1 MAKISMRTRILAV
14 SLPIAILPVIIIT
27 LIFSITLFNKLEEQS
42 KTFNTTILDQVANN
56 IDFIYRQYSM
66 SFTDIVQM
74 DNFKKLISPKEFSS
88 ATEEAKFIENLG
100 EISATP
106 SPSSITRNATSK
118 FQGNFFIAE
127 LDKTSLLKNTDYM
140 LYSFSTTNNN
150 IDIKKLITSRLFD
163 EAFNSGNN
171 LIFGKPE
178 DDIITGYDSE
188 NLQMFLYLYK
198 SNENMQ
204 KADITKLLF
213 LVTQKNFL
221 PDLYKDIN
229 NLKYGTLYILDQFNN
244 ILSYNHPSSKDDYD
258 YDEEKKSY
266 VMHKDDSCY
275 IKEDKIGFN
284 DYKLLNTDPKILN
297 LPRSKEIL
305 AQLDTDDFDTNFTH
319 SIRYKGINYLVCS
332 GYALFAKTKLVYFHP
347 KKQIYGPIY
356 NVLLWIIV
364 SSLIIVIVITI
375 ISIFFSQILTTPI
388 NKLAETTK
396 RISKGNYKLQIKT
409 KGFFG
414 EFTELAQS
422 FNNMVKMIDD
432 YNENLEEQVRN
443 RTEELNNKNVE
454 LEKAYEENIKELA
467 MAQKIQTSLI
477 PNVFPETRNLSFH
490 GLYLPMETI
499 GGDLYDVHK
508 INENKWSVVILDVCG
523 HGVPAALITTMAKIS
538 FNTNS
543 KKYLKASE
551 VIAAVN
557 NELCEAIQDVG
568 DYFTAFYC
576 IIDTNTHSIDYVNA
590 AHNDLYIL
598 RSDYSSLETMS
609 QTGPVVGVI
618 KNLEYPS
625 KTIDF
630 LIGDRLIM
638 YTDGVIEARNEQRE
652 LYDNSRL
659 KEMIIANKDKNL
671 RDFVTI
677 IYNDIIK
684 FKNNTPN
691 DDDIAML
698 AIDMNK

>member
-1 MAKISMRTRILAV
+1 MAKISMKTRVLAV
-14 SLPIAILPVIIIT
+14 SLPIAILPIIIIT
-27 LIFSITLFNKLEEQS
+27 SIFSKTLFNKLEDQS
-42 KTFNTTILDQVANN
+42 KTFNTTILTQVANN

-66 SFTDIVQM
+66 SFTDIVEM
-74 DNFKKLISPKEFSS
+74 DNFKKLIGSNKFSS
-88 ATEEAKFIENLG
+88 AIEESKLIESLG
-100 EISATP
+100 EISANP

-118 FQGNFFIAE
+118 FQGAFFISE
-127 LDKTSLLKNTDYM
+127 LDKPSLLRNTDNT
-140 LYSFSTTNNN
+140 LYSFSITNNS
-150 IDIKKLITSRLFD
+150 IDIKKLVASRMFD

-178 DDIITGYDSE
+178 DGIITGYDSE

-198 SNENMQ
+198 PEENMQ
-204 KADITKLLF
+204 KKDINKLLF

-221 PDLYKDIN
+221 PDLYKDID

-244 ILSYNHPSSKDDYD
+244 ILSYNHPSFRDDYD
-258 YDEEKKSY
+258 YDEEKKAY
-266 VMHKDDSCY
+266 VLHEEDPFY
-275 IKEDKIGFN
+275 LKEEKIGFN

-297 LPRSKEIL
+297 IPRSKEIL
-305 AQLDTDDFDTNFTH
+305 SQLGSEDFDVNQTH

-332 GYALFAKTKLVYFHP
+332 GYASFAKTKLVYFQP

-356 NVLLWIIV
+356 NVLFWIII
-364 SSLIIVIVITI
+364 SSFVIVIAITI
-375 ISIFFSQILTTPI
+375 ISIFFSQILTNPI

-409 KGFFG
+409 RGFFG

-443 RTEELNNKNVE
+443 RTEELNKKNIE
-454 LEKAYEENIKELA
+454 LERAYEENKKELA

-477 PNVFPETRNLSFH
+477 PNVFPETKKLSFH

-499 GGDLYDVHK
+499 GGDLYDVHQ
-508 INENKWSVVILDVCG
+508 ISENKWGIVILDVCG

-538 FNTNS
+538 FNANS
-543 KKYLKASE
+543 KKYFKASE

-576 IIDTNTHSIDYVNA
+576 IIDTNTHTIDYVNA

-598 RSDYSSLETMS
+598 RSDTTLETMV

-625 KTIDF
+625 ETINF
-630 LIGDRLIM
+630 SIGDRLVM
-638 YTDGVIEARNEQRE
+638 YTDGVIEARNEHRE
-652 LYDNSRL
+652 LYDSDRL
-659 KEMIIANKDKNL
+659 KEMIIANKDKDL

-677 IYNDIIK
+677 IYDDILK
-684 FKNNTPN
+684 FKNNAPD

>member
-1 MAKISMRTRILAV
+1 MAKISMKTRVLAV
-14 SLPIAILPVIIIT
+14 SLPIAILPIIIIT
-27 LIFSITLFNKLEEQS
+27 SIFSKTLFNKLEDQS
-42 KTFNTTILDQVANN
+42 KTFNTTILTQVANN

-66 SFTDIVQM
+66 SFTDIVEM
-74 DNFKKLISPKEFSS
+74 DNFKKLIGSNKFSS
-88 ATEEAKFIENLG
+88 AIEESKLIESLG
-100 EISATP
+100 EISANP

-118 FQGNFFIAE
+118 FQGAFFISE
-127 LDKTSLLKNTDYM
+127 LDKPSLLRNTDNT
-140 LYSFSTTNNN
+140 LYSFSITNNS
-150 IDIKKLITSRLFD
+150 IDIKKLVASRMFD

-178 DDIITGYDSE
+178 DGIITGYDSE

-198 SNENMQ
+198 PEENMQ
-204 KADITKLLF
+204 KKDINKLLF

-221 PDLYKDIN
+221 PDLYKDID

-244 ILSYNHPSSKDDYD
+244 ILSYNHPSFRDDYD
-258 YDEEKKSY
+258 YDEEKKAY
-266 VMHKDDSCY
+266 VLHEEDPFY
-275 IKEDKIGFN
+275 LKEEKIGFN

-297 LPRSKEIL
+297 IPRSKEIL
-305 AQLDTDDFDTNFTH
+305 SQLGSEDFDVNQTH

-332 GYALFAKTKLVYFHP
+332 GYASFAKTKLVYFQP

-356 NVLLWIIV
+356 NVLFWIII
-364 SSLIIVIVITI
+364 SSFIIVIAITI
-375 ISIFFSQILTTPI
+375 ISIFFSQILTNPI

-409 KGFFG
+409 RGFFG

-443 RTEELNNKNVE
+443 RTEELNKKNIE
-454 LEKAYEENIKELA
+454 LERAYEENKKELA

-477 PNVFPETRNLSFH
+477 PNVFPETKKLSFH

-499 GGDLYDVHK
+499 GGDLYDVHQ
-508 INENKWSVVILDVCG
+508 ISENKWGIVILDVCG

-538 FNTNS
+538 FNANS
-543 KKYLKASE
+543 KKYFKASE

-576 IIDTNTHSIDYVNA
+576 IIDTNTHTIDYVNA

-598 RSDYSSLETMS
+598 RSDTTLETMV

-625 KTIDF
+625 ETINF
-630 LIGDRLIM
+630 SIGDRLVM
-638 YTDGVIEARNEQRE
+638 YTDGVIEARNEHRE
-652 LYDNSRL
+652 LYDSDRL
-659 KEMIIANKDKNL
+659 KEMIIANKDKDL

-677 IYNDIIK
+677 IYDDILK
-684 FKNNTPN
+684 FKNNAPD

>member
-1 MAKISMRTRILAV
+1 MAKISMKTRVLAV
-14 SLPIAILPVIIIT
+14 SLPIAILPIIIIT
-27 LIFSITLFNKLEEQS
+27 SIFSKTLFNKLEDQS
-42 KTFNTTILDQVANN
+42 KTFNTTILTQVANN

-66 SFTDIVQM
+66 SFTDIVEM
-74 DNFKKLISPKEFSS
+74 DNFKKLIGSNKFSS
-88 ATEEAKFIENLG
+88 AIEESKLIESLG
-100 EISATP
+100 EISANP

-118 FQGNFFIAE
+118 FQGAFFISE
-127 LDKTSLLKNTDYM
+127 LDKPSLLRNTDNT
-140 LYSFSTTNNN
+140 LYSFSITNNS
-150 IDIKKLITSRLFD
+150 IDIKKLVASRMFD

-178 DDIITGYDSE
+178 DGIITGYDSE

-198 SNENMQ
+198 PEENMQ
-204 KADITKLLF
+204 KKDINKLLF
-213 LVTQKNFL
+213 LVTHKNFL
-221 PDLYKDIN
+221 PDLYKDID

-244 ILSYNHPSSKDDYD
+244 ILSYNHPSFRDDYD
-258 YDEEKKSY
+258 YDEEKKAY
-266 VMHKDDSCY
+266 VLHEEDPFY
-275 IKEDKIGFN
+275 LKEEKIGFN

-297 LPRSKEIL
+297 IPRSKEIL
-305 AQLDTDDFDTNFTH
+305 SQLGSEDFDVNQTH

-332 GYALFAKTKLVYFHP
+332 GYASFAKTKLVYFQP

-356 NVLLWIIV
+356 NVLFWIII
-364 SSLIIVIVITI
+364 SSFVIVIAITI
-375 ISIFFSQILTTPI
+375 ISIFFSQILTNPI

-396 RISKGNYKLQIKT
+396 RISKGNYKLQIET
-409 KGFFG
+409 RGFFG

-443 RTEELNNKNVE
+443 RTEELNKKNIE
-454 LEKAYEENIKELA
+454 LERAYEENKKELA

-477 PNVFPETRNLSFH
+477 PNVFPETKKLSFH

-499 GGDLYDVHK
+499 GGDLYDVHQ
-508 INENKWSVVILDVCG
+508 ISENKWGIVILDVCG

-538 FNTNS
+538 FNANS
-543 KKYLKASE
+543 KKYFKASE

-576 IIDTNTHSIDYVNA
+576 IIDTNTHTIDYVNA

-598 RSDYSSLETMS
+598 RSDTTLETMV

-625 KTIDF
+625 ETINF
-630 LIGDRLIM
+630 SIGDRLVM
-638 YTDGVIEARNEQRE
+638 YTDGVIEARNEHRE
-652 LYDNSRL
+652 LYDSDRL
-659 KEMIIANKDKNL
+659 KEMIIANKDKDL

-677 IYNDIIK
+677 IYDDILK
-684 FKNNTPN
+684 FKNNAPD

>member
-1 MAKISMRTRILAV
+1 MAKISMKTRVLAV
-14 SLPIAILPVIIIT
+14 SLPIAILPIIIIT
-27 LIFSITLFNKLEEQS
+27 SIFSKTLFNKLEDQS
-42 KTFNTTILDQVANN
+42 KTFNTTILTQVANN

-66 SFTDIVQM
+66 SFTDIVEM
-74 DNFKKLISPKEFSS
+74 DNFKKLIGSNKFSS
-88 ATEEAKFIENLG
+88 AIEESKLIESLG
-100 EISATP
+100 EISANP

-118 FQGNFFIAE
+118 FQGAFFISE
-127 LDKTSLLKNTDYM
+127 LDKPSLLRNTDNT
-140 LYSFSTTNNN
+140 LYSFSITNNS
-150 IDIKKLITSRLFD
+150 IDIKKLVASRMFD

-178 DDIITGYDSE
+178 DGIITGYDSE

-198 SNENMQ
+198 PEENMQ
-204 KADITKLLF
+204 KKDINKLLF
-213 LVTQKNFL
+213 LVTHKNFL
-221 PDLYKDIN
+221 PDLYKDID

-244 ILSYNHPSSKDDYD
+244 ILSYNHPSFRDDYD
-258 YDEEKKSY
+258 YDEEKKAY
-266 VMHKDDSCY
+266 VLHEEDPFY
-275 IKEDKIGFN
+275 LKEEKIGFN

-297 LPRSKEIL
+297 IPRSKEIL
-305 AQLDTDDFDTNFTH
+305 SQLDSEDFDVNQTH

-332 GYALFAKTKLVYFHP
+332 GYASFAKTKLVYFQP

-356 NVLLWIIV
+356 NVLFWIII
-364 SSLIIVIVITI
+364 SSFVIVIAITI
-375 ISIFFSQILTTPI
+375 ISIFFSQILTNPI

-409 KGFFG
+409 RGFFG

-443 RTEELNNKNVE
+443 RTEELNKKNIE
-454 LEKAYEENIKELA
+454 LERAYEENKKELA

-477 PNVFPETRNLSFH
+477 PNVFPETKKLSFH

-499 GGDLYDVHK
+499 GGDLYDVHQ
-508 INENKWSVVILDVCG
+508 ISENKWGIVILDVCG

-538 FNTNS
+538 FNANS
-543 KKYLKASE
+543 KKYFKASE

-576 IIDTNTHSIDYVNA
+576 IIDTNTHTIDYVNA

-598 RSDYSSLETMS
+598 RSDTTLETMV

-625 KTIDF
+625 ETIDF
-630 LIGDRLIM
+630 SIGDRLVM
-638 YTDGVIEARNEQRE
+638 YTDGVIEARNEHRE
-652 LYDNSRL
+652 LYDSDRL
-659 KEMIIANKDKNL
+659 KEMIIANKDKDL

-677 IYNDIIK
+677 IYDDILK
-684 FKNNTPN
+684 FKNNAPD

>member
-1 MAKISMRTRILAV
+1 MAKISMKTRVLAV
-14 SLPIAILPVIIIT
+14 SLPIAILPIIIIT
-27 LIFSITLFNKLEEQS
+27 SIFSKTLFNKLEDQS
-42 KTFNTTILDQVANN
+42 KTFNTTILTQVANN

-66 SFTDIVQM
+66 SFTDIVEM
-74 DNFKKLISPKEFSS
+74 DNFKKLIGSNKFSS
-88 ATEEAKFIENLG
+88 AIEESKLIESLG
-100 EISATP
+100 EISANP

-118 FQGNFFIAE
+118 FQGAFFISE
-127 LDKTSLLKNTDYM
+127 LDKPSLLRNTDNT
-140 LYSFSTTNNN
+140 LYSFSITNNS
-150 IDIKKLITSRLFD
+150 IDIKKLVASRMFD

-178 DDIITGYDSE
+178 DGIITGHDSE

-198 SNENMQ
+198 PEENMQ
-204 KADITKLLF
+204 KKDINKLLF

-221 PDLYKDIN
+221 PDLYKDID

-244 ILSYNHPSSKDDYD
+244 ILSYNHPSFRDDYD
-258 YDEEKKSY
+258 YDEEKKAY
-266 VMHKDDSCY
+266 VLHEEDPFY
-275 IKEDKIGFN
+275 LKEEKIGFN

-297 LPRSKEIL
+297 IPRSKEIL
-305 AQLDTDDFDTNFTH
+305 SQLGSEDFDVNQTH

-332 GYALFAKTKLVYFHP
+332 GYASFAKTKLVYFQP

-356 NVLLWIIV
+356 NVLFWIII
-364 SSLIIVIVITI
+364 SSFIIVIAITI
-375 ISIFFSQILTTPI
+375 ISIFFSQILTNPI
-388 NKLAETTK
+388 NKLAEMTK

-409 KGFFG
+409 RGFFG

-443 RTEELNNKNVE
+443 RTEELNKKNIE
-454 LEKAYEENIKELA
+454 LERAYEENKKELA

-477 PNVFPETRNLSFH
+477 PNVFPETKKLSFH

-499 GGDLYDVHK
+499 GGDLYDVHQ
-508 INENKWSVVILDVCG
+508 ISENKWGIVILDVCG

-538 FNTNS
+538 FNANS
-543 KKYLKASE
+543 KKYFKASE

-576 IIDTNTHSIDYVNA
+576 IIDTNTHTIDYVNA

-598 RSDYSSLETMS
+598 RSDTTLETMV

-625 KTIDF
+625 ETINF
-630 LIGDRLIM
+630 SIGDRLVM
-638 YTDGVIEARNEQRE
+638 YTDGVIEARNEHRE
-652 LYDNSRL
+652 LYDSDRL
-659 KEMIIANKDKNL
+659 KEMIIANKDKDL

-677 IYNDIIK
+677 IYDDILK
-684 FKNNTPN
+684 FKNNAPD

>member
-1 MAKISMRTRILAV
+1 MAKISMKTRVLAV
-14 SLPIAILPVIIIT
+14 SLPIAILPIIIIT
-27 LIFSITLFNKLEEQS
+27 SIFSKTLFNKLEDQS
-42 KTFNTTILDQVANN
+42 KTFNTTILTQVANN

-66 SFTDIVQM
+66 SFTDIVEM
-74 DNFKKLISPKEFSS
+74 DNFKKLIGSNKFSS
-88 ATEEAKFIENLG
+88 AIEESKLIESLG
-100 EISATP
+100 EISANP

-118 FQGNFFIAE
+118 FQGAFFISE
-127 LDKTSLLKNTDYM
+127 LDKPSLLRNTDNT
-140 LYSFSTTNNN
+140 LYSFSITNNS
-150 IDIKKLITSRLFD
+150 IDIKKLVASRMFD

-178 DDIITGYDSE
+178 DGIITGYDSE

-198 SNENMQ
+198 PEENMQ
-204 KADITKLLF
+204 KKDINKLLF

-221 PDLYKDIN
+221 PDLYKDID

-244 ILSYNHPSSKDDYD
+244 ILSYNHPSFRDDYD
-258 YDEEKKSY
+258 YDEEKKAY
-266 VMHKDDSCY
+266 VLHEEDPFY
-275 IKEDKIGFN
+275 LKEEKIGFN

-297 LPRSKEIL
+297 IPRSKEIL
-305 AQLDTDDFDTNFTH
+305 SQLGSEDFDVNQTH

-332 GYALFAKTKLVYFHP
+332 GYASFAKTKLVYFQP

-356 NVLLWIIV
+356 NVLFWIII
-364 SSLIIVIVITI
+364 SSFVIVIAITI
-375 ISIFFSQILTTPI
+375 ISIFFSQILTNPI

-396 RISKGNYKLQIKT
+396 RISKGNYKLQIET
-409 KGFFG
+409 RGFFG

-443 RTEELNNKNVE
+443 RTEELNKKNIE
-454 LEKAYEENIKELA
+454 LERAYEENKKELA

-477 PNVFPETRNLSFH
+477 PNVFPETKKLSFH

-499 GGDLYDVHK
+499 GGDLYDVHQ
-508 INENKWSVVILDVCG
+508 ISENKWGIVILDVCG

-538 FNTNS
+538 FNANS
-543 KKYLKASE
+543 KKYFKASE

-576 IIDTNTHSIDYVNA
+576 IIDTNTHTIDYVNA

-598 RSDYSSLETMS
+598 RSDTTLETMV

-625 KTIDF
+625 ETINF
-630 LIGDRLIM
+630 SIGDRLVM
-638 YTDGVIEARNEQRE
+638 YTDGVIEARNEHRE
-652 LYDNSRL
+652 LYDSDRL
-659 KEMIIANKDKNL
+659 KEMIIANKDKDL

-677 IYNDIIK
+677 IYDDILK
-684 FKNNTPN
+684 FKNNAPD

>member
-1 MAKISMRTRILAV
+1 MAKISMKTRVLAV
-14 SLPIAILPVIIIT
+14 SLPIAILPIIIIT
-27 LIFSITLFNKLEEQS
+27 SIFSKTLFNKLEDQS
-42 KTFNTTILDQVANN
+42 KTFNTTILTQVANN

-66 SFTDIVQM
+66 SFTDIVEM
-74 DNFKKLISPKEFSS
+74 DNFKKLIGSNKFSS
-88 ATEEAKFIENLG
+88 AIEESKLIESLG
-100 EISATP
+100 EISANP

-118 FQGNFFIAE
+118 FQGAFFISE
-127 LDKTSLLKNTDYM
+127 LDKPSLLRNTDNT
-140 LYSFSTTNNN
+140 LYSFSITNNS
-150 IDIKKLITSRLFD
+150 IDIKKLVASRMFD

-178 DDIITGYDSE
+178 DGIITGYDSE

-198 SNENMQ
+198 PEENMQ
-204 KADITKLLF
+204 KKDINKLLF

-221 PDLYKDIN
+221 PDLYKDID

-244 ILSYNHPSSKDDYD
+244 ILSYNHPSFRDDYD
-258 YDEEKKSY
+258 YDDEKKAY
-266 VMHKDDSCY
+266 VLHEEDPFY
-275 IKEDKIGFN
+275 LKEEKIGFN

-297 LPRSKEIL
+297 IPRSKEIL
-305 AQLDTDDFDTNFTH
+305 SQLGSEDFDVNQTH

-332 GYALFAKTKLVYFHP
+332 GYASFAKTKLVYFQP

-356 NVLLWIIV
+356 NVLFWIII
-364 SSLIIVIVITI
+364 SSFIIVIAITI
-375 ISIFFSQILTTPI
+375 ISIFFSQILTNPI

-409 KGFFG
+409 RGFFG

-443 RTEELNNKNVE
+443 RTEELNKKNIE
-454 LEKAYEENIKELA
+454 LERAYEENKKELA

-477 PNVFPETRNLSFH
+477 PNVFPETKKLSFH

-499 GGDLYDVHK
+499 GGDLYDVHQ
-508 INENKWSVVILDVCG
+508 ISENKWGIVILDVCG

-538 FNTNS
+538 FNANS
-543 KKYLKASE
+543 KKYFKASE

-576 IIDTNTHSIDYVNA
+576 IIDTNTHTIDYVNA

-598 RSDYSSLETMS
+598 RSDTTLETMV

-625 KTIDF
+625 ETIDF
-630 LIGDRLIM
+630 SIGDRLVM
-638 YTDGVIEARNEQRE
+638 YTDGVIEARNEHRE
-652 LYDNSRL
+652 LYDSDRL
-659 KEMIIANKDKNL
+659 KEMIIANKDKDL

-677 IYNDIIK
+677 IYDDILK
-684 FKNNTPN
+684 FKNNAPD

>member
-1 MAKISMRTRILAV
+1 MRTRILAV

-42 KTFNTTILDQVANN
+42 KTFNTTILEQVANN
-56 IDFIYRQYSM
+56 IDFIYRQHSM

-74 DNFKKLISPKEFSS
+74 DNFKKLISPQEFLS
-88 ATEEAKFIENLG
+88 ATEEAQFIENLG

-106 SPSSITRNATSK
+106 SPNSITRSATSK

-127 LDKTSLLKNTDYM
+127 LDKASLSKNTDYT
-140 LYSFSTTNNN
+140 LYSFSLTNNN
-150 IDIKKLITSRLFD
+150 IDIKKLIASRLFD
-163 EAFNSGNN
+163 EAFNNGNN

-178 DDIITGYDSE
+178 DGVITGYDSE

-198 SNENMQ
+198 LDRNMQ
-204 KADITKLLF
+204 KSDVTKLLF

-221 PDLYKDIN
+221 YDLYKDIN

-244 ILSYNHPSSKDDYD
+244 VVSYNHPSSKDDYD

-266 VMHKDDSCY
+266 VMHKDDPFY

-284 DYKLLNTDPKILN
+284 DYKLLNTDQKILN

-305 AQLDTDDFDTNFTH
+305 AQLDTENFDTNLTH

-332 GYALFAKTKLVYFHP
+332 GYASFAKTKLVYFHP

-356 NVLLWIIV
+356 NVLLWIII
-364 SSLIIVIVITI
+364 SSLIIVIIIVI
-375 ISIFFSQILTTPI
+375 ISIFFSQILTNPI
-388 NKLAETTK
+388 NKLAEMTK
-396 RISKGNYKLQIKT
+396 KISKGNYKLQIKT

-422 FNNMVKMIDD
+422 FNDMVKMIDD

-443 RTEELNNKNVE
+443 RTEELNRKNAE

-508 INENKWSVVILDVCG
+508 INDNKWSVVILDVCG

-538 FNTNS
+538 FSTNS

-551 VIAAVN
+551 VLAAVN

-598 RSDYSSLETMS
+598 RSNSLEIMS

-625 KTIDF
+625 KTTDF

-659 KEMIIANKDKNL
+659 KEMIIANKDKSL

>member
-1 MAKISMRTRILAV
+1 M
-14 SLPIAILPVIIIT
+14 
-27 LIFSITLFNKLEEQS
+27 
-42 KTFNTTILDQVANN
+42 
-56 IDFIYRQYSM
+56 
-66 SFTDIVQM
+66 
-74 DNFKKLISPKEFSS
+74 
-88 ATEEAKFIENLG
+88 
-100 EISATP
+100 
-106 SPSSITRNATSK
+106 
-118 FQGNFFIAE
+118 
-127 LDKTSLLKNTDYM
+127 
-140 LYSFSTTNNN
+140 
-150 IDIKKLITSRLFD
+150 FD

-178 DDIITGYDSE
+178 DGIITGYDSE

-198 SNENMQ
+198 PEENMQ
-204 KADITKLLF
+204 KKDINKLLF

-221 PDLYKDIN
+221 PDLYKDID

-244 ILSYNHPSSKDDYD
+244 ILSYNHPSFRDDYD
-258 YDEEKKSY
+258 YDEEKKAY
-266 VMHKDDSCY
+266 VLHEEDPFY
-275 IKEDKIGFN
+275 LKEEKIGFN

-297 LPRSKEIL
+297 IPRSKEIL
-305 AQLDTDDFDTNFTH
+305 SQLGSEDFDVNQTH

-332 GYALFAKTKLVYFHP
+332 GYASFAKTKLVYFQP

-356 NVLLWIIV
+356 NVLFWIII
-364 SSLIIVIVITI
+364 SSFVIVIAITI
-375 ISIFFSQILTTPI
+375 ISIFFSQILTNPI

-409 KGFFG
+409 RGFFG

-443 RTEELNNKNVE
+443 RTEELNKKNIE
-454 LEKAYEENIKELA
+454 LERAYEENKKELA

-477 PNVFPETRNLSFH
+477 PNVFPETKKLSFH

-499 GGDLYDVHK
+499 GGDLYDVHQ
-508 INENKWSVVILDVCG
+508 ISENKWGIVILDVCG

-538 FNTNS
+538 FNANS
-543 KKYLKASE
+543 KKYFKASE

-576 IIDTNTHSIDYVNA
+576 IIDTNTHTIDYVNA

-598 RSDYSSLETMS
+598 RSDMTLETMV

-625 KTIDF
+625 ETINF
-630 LIGDRLIM
+630 SIGDRLVM
-638 YTDGVIEARNEQRE
+638 YTDGVIEARNEHRE
-652 LYDNSRL
+652 LYDSDRL
-659 KEMIIANKDKNL
+659 KEMIIANKDKDL

-677 IYNDIIK
+677 IYDDILK
-684 FKNNTPN
+684 FKNNAPD

>member
-1 MAKISMRTRILAV
+1 MAKISMKTRVLAV
-14 SLPIAILPVIIIT
+14 SLPIAILPIIIIT
-27 LIFSITLFNKLEEQS
+27 SIFSKTLFNKLEDQS
-42 KTFNTTILDQVANN
+42 KTFNTTILTQVANN

-66 SFTDIVQM
+66 SFTDIVEM
-74 DNFKKLISPKEFSS
+74 DNFKKLIGSNKFSS
-88 ATEEAKFIENLG
+88 AIEESKLIESLG
-100 EISATP
+100 EISANP

-118 FQGNFFIAE
+118 FQGAFFISE
-127 LDKTSLLKNTDYM
+127 LDKPSLLRNTDNT
-140 LYSFSTTNNN
+140 LYSFSITNNS
-150 IDIKKLITSRLFD
+150 IDIKKLVASRMFD

-178 DDIITGYDSE
+178 DGIITGYDSE

-198 SNENMQ
+198 PEENMQ
-204 KADITKLLF
+204 KKDINKLLF

-221 PDLYKDIN
+221 PDLYKDID

-244 ILSYNHPSSKDDYD
+244 ILSYNHPSFRDDYD
-258 YDEEKKSY
+258 YDEEKKAY
-266 VMHKDDSCY
+266 VLHEEDPFY
-275 IKEDKIGFN
+275 LKEEKIGFN

-297 LPRSKEIL
+297 IPRSKEIL
-305 AQLDTDDFDTNFTH
+305 SQLGSEDFDVNQTH

-332 GYALFAKTKLVYFHP
+332 GYASFAKTKLVYFQP

-356 NVLLWIIV
+356 NVLFWIII
-364 SSLIIVIVITI
+364 SSFVIVIAITI
-375 ISIFFSQILTTPI
+375 ISIFFSQILTNPI

-409 KGFFG
+409 RGFFG

-443 RTEELNNKNVE
+443 RTEELNKKNIE
-454 LEKAYEENIKELA
+454 LERAYEENKKELA

-477 PNVFPETRNLSFH
+477 PNVFPETKKLSFH

-499 GGDLYDVHK
+499 GGDLYDVHQ
-508 INENKWSVVILDVCG
+508 ISENKWGIVILDVCG

-538 FNTNS
+538 FNANS
-543 KKYLKASE
+543 KKYFKASE

-576 IIDTNTHSIDYVNA
+576 IIDTNTHTIDYVNA

-598 RSDYSSLETMS
+598 RSDTTLETMV

-625 KTIDF
+625 ETIDF
-630 LIGDRLIM
+630 SIGDRLVM
-638 YTDGVIEARNEQRE
+638 YTDGVIEARNEHRE
-652 LYDNSRL
+652 LYDSDRL
-659 KEMIIANKDKNL
+659 KEMIIANKDKDL

-677 IYNDIIK
+677 IYDDILK
-684 FKNNTPN
+684 FKNNAPD

>member
-1 MAKISMRTRILAV
+1 MAKISMKTRVLAV
-14 SLPIAILPVIIIT
+14 SLPIAILPIIIIT
-27 LIFSITLFNKLEEQS
+27 SIFSKTLFNKLEDQS
-42 KTFNTTILDQVANN
+42 KTFNTTILTQVANN

-66 SFTDIVQM
+66 SFTDIVEM
-74 DNFKKLISPKEFSS
+74 DNFKKLIGSNKFSS
-88 ATEEAKFIENLG
+88 AIEESKLIESLG
-100 EISATP
+100 EISANP

-118 FQGNFFIAE
+118 FQGAFFISE
-127 LDKTSLLKNTDYM
+127 LDKPSLLRNTDNT
-140 LYSFSTTNNN
+140 LYSFSITNNS
-150 IDIKKLITSRLFD
+150 IDIKKLVASRMFD

-178 DDIITGYDSE
+178 DGIITGYDSE

-198 SNENMQ
+198 PEENMQ
-204 KADITKLLF
+204 KKDINKLLF
-213 LVTQKNFL
+213 LVTHKNFL
-221 PDLYKDIN
+221 PDLYKDID

-244 ILSYNHPSSKDDYD
+244 ILSYNHPSFRDDYD
-258 YDEEKKSY
+258 YDEEKKAY
-266 VMHKDDSCY
+266 VLHEEDPFY
-275 IKEDKIGFN
+275 LKEEKIGFN

-297 LPRSKEIL
+297 IPRSKEIL
-305 AQLDTDDFDTNFTH
+305 SQLGSEDFDVNQTH

-332 GYALFAKTKLVYFHP
+332 GYASFAKTKLVYFQP

-356 NVLLWIIV
+356 NVLFWIII
-364 SSLIIVIVITI
+364 SSFIIVIAITI
-375 ISIFFSQILTTPI
+375 ISIFFSQILTNPI

-409 KGFFG
+409 RGFFG

-443 RTEELNNKNVE
+443 RTEELNKKNIE
-454 LEKAYEENIKELA
+454 LERAYEENKKELA

-477 PNVFPETRNLSFH
+477 PNVFPETKKLSFH

-499 GGDLYDVHK
+499 GGDLYDVHQ
-508 INENKWSVVILDVCG
+508 ISENKWGIVILDVCG

-538 FNTNS
+538 FNANS
-543 KKYLKASE
+543 KKYFKASE

-576 IIDTNTHSIDYVNA
+576 IIDTNTHTIDYVNA

-598 RSDYSSLETMS
+598 RSDTTLETMV

-625 KTIDF
+625 ETIDF
-630 LIGDRLIM
+630 SIGDRLVM
-638 YTDGVIEARNEQRE
+638 YTDGVIEARNEHRE
-652 LYDNSRL
+652 LYDSDRL
-659 KEMIIANKDKNL
+659 KEMIIANKDKDL

-677 IYNDIIK
+677 IYDDILK
-684 FKNNTPN
+684 FKNNAPD

>member
-1 MAKISMRTRILAV
+1 MAKISMKTRVLAV
-14 SLPIAILPVIIIT
+14 SLPIAILPIIIIT
-27 LIFSITLFNKLEEQS
+27 SIFSKTLFNKLEDQS
-42 KTFNTTILDQVANN
+42 KTFNTTILTQVANN

-66 SFTDIVQM
+66 SFTDIVEM
-74 DNFKKLISPKEFSS
+74 DNFKKLIGSNKFSS
-88 ATEEAKFIENLG
+88 AIEESKLIESLG
-100 EISATP
+100 EISANP

-118 FQGNFFIAE
+118 FQGAFFISE
-127 LDKTSLLKNTDYM
+127 LDKPSLLRNTDNT
-140 LYSFSTTNNN
+140 LYSFSITNNS
-150 IDIKKLITSRLFD
+150 IDIKKLVASRMFD

-178 DDIITGYDSE
+178 DGIITGYDSE

-198 SNENMQ
+198 PEENMQ
-204 KADITKLLF
+204 KKDINKLLF

-221 PDLYKDIN
+221 PDLYKDID

-244 ILSYNHPSSKDDYD
+244 ILSYNHPSFRDDYD
-258 YDEEKKSY
+258 YDEEKKAY
-266 VMHKDDSCY
+266 VLHEEDPFY
-275 IKEDKIGFN
+275 LKEEKIGFN

-297 LPRSKEIL
+297 IPRSKEIL
-305 AQLDTDDFDTNFTH
+305 SQLGSEDFDVNQTH

-332 GYALFAKTKLVYFHP
+332 GYASFAKTKLVYFQP

-356 NVLLWIIV
+356 NVLFWIII
-364 SSLIIVIVITI
+364 SSFIIVIAITI
-375 ISIFFSQILTTPI
+375 ISIFFSQILTNPI

-409 KGFFG
+409 RGFFG

-443 RTEELNNKNVE
+443 RTEELNKKNIE
-454 LEKAYEENIKELA
+454 LERAYEENKKELA

-477 PNVFPETRNLSFH
+477 PNVFPETKKLSFH

-499 GGDLYDVHK
+499 GGDLYDVHQ
-508 INENKWSVVILDVCG
+508 ISENKWGIVILDVCG

-538 FNTNS
+538 FNANS
-543 KKYLKASE
+543 KKYFKASE

-576 IIDTNTHSIDYVNA
+576 IIDTNTHTIDYVNA

-598 RSDYSSLETMS
+598 RSDTRLETMV

-625 KTIDF
+625 ETIDF
-630 LIGDRLIM
+630 SIGDRLVM
-638 YTDGVIEARNEQRE
+638 YTDGVIEARNEHRE
-652 LYDNSRL
+652 LYDSDRL
-659 KEMIIANKDKNL
+659 KEMIIANKDKDL

-677 IYNDIIK
+677 IYDDILK
-684 FKNNTPN
+684 FKNNAPD

>member
-1 MAKISMRTRILAV
+1 MAKISMKTRVLAV
-14 SLPIAILPVIIIT
+14 SLPIAILPIIIIT
-27 LIFSITLFNKLEEQS
+27 SIFSKTLFNKLEDQS
-42 KTFNTTILDQVANN
+42 KTFNTTILTQVANN

-66 SFTDIVQM
+66 SFTDIVEM
-74 DNFKKLISPKEFSS
+74 DNFKKLIGSNKFSS
-88 ATEEAKFIENLG
+88 AIEESKLIESLG
-100 EISATP
+100 EISANP

-118 FQGNFFIAE
+118 FQGAFFISE
-127 LDKTSLLKNTDYM
+127 LDKPSLLRNTDNT
-140 LYSFSTTNNN
+140 LYSFSITNNS
-150 IDIKKLITSRLFD
+150 IDIKKLVASRMFD

-178 DDIITGYDSE
+178 DGIITGYDSE

-198 SNENMQ
+198 PEENMQ
-204 KADITKLLF
+204 KKDINKLLF

-221 PDLYKDIN
+221 PDLYKDID

-244 ILSYNHPSSKDDYD
+244 ILSYNHPSFRDDYD
-258 YDEEKKSY
+258 YDEEKKAY
-266 VMHKDDSCY
+266 VLHEEDPFY
-275 IKEDKIGFN
+275 LKEEKIGFN

-297 LPRSKEIL
+297 IPRSKEIL
-305 AQLDTDDFDTNFTH
+305 SQLGSEDFDVNQTH

-332 GYALFAKTKLVYFHP
+332 GYASFAKTKLVYFQP

-356 NVLLWIIV
+356 NVLFWIII
-364 SSLIIVIVITI
+364 SSFVIVIAITI
-375 ISIFFSQILTTPI
+375 ISIFFSQILTNPI

-409 KGFFG
+409 RGFFG

-443 RTEELNNKNVE
+443 RTEELNKKNIE
-454 LEKAYEENIKELA
+454 LERAYEENKKELA

-477 PNVFPETRNLSFH
+477 PNVFPETKKLSFH

-499 GGDLYDVHK
+499 GGDLYDVHQ
-508 INENKWSVVILDVCG
+508 ISENKWGIVILDVCG

-538 FNTNS
+538 FNANS
-543 KKYLKASE
+543 KKYFKASE

-576 IIDTNTHSIDYVNA
+576 IIDTNTHTIDYVNA

-598 RSDYSSLETMS
+598 RSDMTLETMV

-625 KTIDF
+625 ETIDF
-630 LIGDRLIM
+630 SIGDRLVM
-638 YTDGVIEARNEQRE
+638 YTDGVIEARNEHRE
-652 LYDNSRL
+652 LYDSDRL
-659 KEMIIANKDKNL
+659 KEMIIANKDKDL

-677 IYNDIIK
+677 IYDDILK
-684 FKNNTPN
+684 FKNNAPD

>member
-1 MAKISMRTRILAV
+1 MAKISMKTRVLAV
-14 SLPIAILPVIIIT
+14 SLPIAILPIIIIT
-27 LIFSITLFNKLEEQS
+27 SIFSKTLFNKLEDQS
-42 KTFNTTILDQVANN
+42 KTFNTTILTQVANN

-66 SFTDIVQM
+66 SFTDIVEM
-74 DNFKKLISPKEFSS
+74 DNFKKLIGSNKFSS
-88 ATEEAKFIENLG
+88 AIEESKLIESLG
-100 EISATP
+100 EISANP

-118 FQGNFFIAE
+118 FQGAFFISE
-127 LDKTSLLKNTDYM
+127 LDKPSLLRNTDNT
-140 LYSFSTTNNN
+140 LYSFSITNNS
-150 IDIKKLITSRLFD
+150 IDIKKLVASRMFD

-178 DDIITGYDSE
+178 DGIITGYDSE

-198 SNENMQ
+198 PEENMQ
-204 KADITKLLF
+204 KKDINKLLF

-221 PDLYKDIN
+221 PDLYKDID

-244 ILSYNHPSSKDDYD
+244 ILSYNHPSFRDDYD
-258 YDEEKKSY
+258 YDEEKKAY
-266 VMHKDDSCY
+266 VLHEEDPFY
-275 IKEDKIGFN
+275 LKEEKIGFN

-297 LPRSKEIL
+297 IPRSKEIL
-305 AQLDTDDFDTNFTH
+305 SQLGSEDFDVNQTH

-332 GYALFAKTKLVYFHP
+332 GYASFAKTKLVYFQP
-347 KKQIYGPIY
+347 KKQIYEPIY
-356 NVLLWIIV
+356 NVLFWIII
-364 SSLIIVIVITI
+364 SSFVIVIAITI
-375 ISIFFSQILTTPI
+375 ISIFFSQILTNPI

-409 KGFFG
+409 RGFFG

-443 RTEELNNKNVE
+443 RTEELNKKNIE
-454 LEKAYEENIKELA
+454 LERAYEENKKELA

-477 PNVFPETRNLSFH
+477 PNVFPETKKLSFH

-499 GGDLYDVHK
+499 GGDLYDVHQ
-508 INENKWSVVILDVCG
+508 ISENKWGIVILDVCG

-538 FNTNS
+538 FNANS
-543 KKYLKASE
+543 KKYFKASE

-576 IIDTNTHSIDYVNA
+576 IIDTNTHTIDYVNA

-598 RSDYSSLETMS
+598 RSDTTLETMV

-625 KTIDF
+625 ETINF
-630 LIGDRLIM
+630 SIGDRLVM
-638 YTDGVIEARNEQRE
+638 YTDGVIEARNEHRE
-652 LYDNSRL
+652 LYDSDRL
-659 KEMIIANKDKNL
+659 KEMIIANKDKDL

-677 IYNDIIK
+677 IYDDILK
-684 FKNNTPN
+684 FKNNAPD

>member
-1 MAKISMRTRILAV
+1 MAKISMKTRVLAV
-14 SLPIAILPVIIIT
+14 SLPIAILPIIIIT
-27 LIFSITLFNKLEEQS
+27 SIFSKTLFNKLEDQS
-42 KTFNTTILDQVANN
+42 KTFNTTILTQVANN

-66 SFTDIVQM
+66 SFTDIVEM
-74 DNFKKLISPKEFSS
+74 DNFKKLTSSNKFSS
-88 ATEEAKFIENLG
+88 AIEESKLIESLG
-100 EISATP
+100 EISANP

-118 FQGNFFIAE
+118 FQGAFFISE
-127 LDKTSLLKNTDYM
+127 LDKPSLLRNTDNT
-140 LYSFSTTNNN
+140 LYSFSITNNS
-150 IDIKKLITSRLFD
+150 IDIKKLVASRMFD

-178 DDIITGYDSE
+178 DGIITGYDSE

-198 SNENMQ
+198 PEENMQ
-204 KADITKLLF
+204 KKDINKLLF

-221 PDLYKDIN
+221 PDLYKDID

-244 ILSYNHPSSKDDYD
+244 ILSYNHPSFRDDYD
-258 YDEEKKSY
+258 YDEEKKAY
-266 VMHKDDSCY
+266 VLHEEDPFY
-275 IKEDKIGFN
+275 LKEEKIGFN

-297 LPRSKEIL
+297 IPRSKEIL
-305 AQLDTDDFDTNFTH
+305 SQLGSEDFDVNQTH

-332 GYALFAKTKLVYFHP
+332 GYASFAKTKLVYFQP

-356 NVLLWIIV
+356 NVLFWIII
-364 SSLIIVIVITI
+364 SSFVIVIAITI
-375 ISIFFSQILTTPI
+375 ISIFFSQILTNPI

-409 KGFFG
+409 RGFFG

-443 RTEELNNKNVE
+443 RTEELNKKNIE
-454 LEKAYEENIKELA
+454 LERAYEENKKELA

-477 PNVFPETRNLSFH
+477 PNVFPETKKLSFH

-499 GGDLYDVHK
+499 GGDLYDVHQ
-508 INENKWSVVILDVCG
+508 ISENKWGIVILDVCG

-538 FNTNS
+538 FNANS
-543 KKYLKASE
+543 KKYFKASE

-576 IIDTNTHSIDYVNA
+576 IIDTNTHTIDYVNA

-598 RSDYSSLETMS
+598 RSDMTLETMV

-625 KTIDF
+625 ETINF
-630 LIGDRLIM
+630 SIGDRLVM
-638 YTDGVIEARNEQRE
+638 YTDGVIEARNEHRE
-652 LYDNSRL
+652 LYDSDRL
-659 KEMIIANKDKNL
+659 KEMIIANKDKDL

-677 IYNDIIK
+677 IYDDILK
-684 FKNNTPN
+684 FKNNAPD

>member
-1 MAKISMRTRILAV
+1 MAKISMKTRVLAV
-14 SLPIAILPVIIIT
+14 SLPIAILPIIIIT
-27 LIFSITLFNKLEEQS
+27 SIFSKTLFNKLEDQS
-42 KTFNTTILDQVANN
+42 KTFNTTILTQVANN

-66 SFTDIVQM
+66 SFTDIVEM
-74 DNFKKLISPKEFSS
+74 DNFKKLIGSNKFSS
-88 ATEEAKFIENLG
+88 AMEESKLIESLG
-100 EISATP
+100 EISANP

-118 FQGNFFIAE
+118 FQGAFFISE
-127 LDKTSLLKNTDYM
+127 LDKPSLLRNTDNT
-140 LYSFSTTNNN
+140 LYSFSITNNS
-150 IDIKKLITSRLFD
+150 IDIKKLVASRMFD

-178 DDIITGYDSE
+178 DGIITGYDSE

-198 SNENMQ
+198 PEENMQ
-204 KADITKLLF
+204 KKDINKLLF
-213 LVTQKNFL
+213 LVTHKNFL
-221 PDLYKDIN
+221 PDLYKDID

-244 ILSYNHPSSKDDYD
+244 ILSYNHPSFRDDYD
-258 YDEEKKSY
+258 YDEEKKAY
-266 VMHKDDSCY
+266 VLHEEDPFY
-275 IKEDKIGFN
+275 LKEEKIGFN

-297 LPRSKEIL
+297 IPRSKEIL
-305 AQLDTDDFDTNFTH
+305 SQLGSEDFDVNQTH
-319 SIRYKGINYLVCS
+319 SIRYNGINYLVCS
-332 GYALFAKTKLVYFHP
+332 GYASFAKTKLVYFQP

-356 NVLLWIIV
+356 NVLFWIII
-364 SSLIIVIVITI
+364 SSFIIVIAITI
-375 ISIFFSQILTTPI
+375 ISIFFSQILTNPI

-409 KGFFG
+409 RGFFG

-443 RTEELNNKNVE
+443 RTEELNKKNIE
-454 LEKAYEENIKELA
+454 LERAYEENKKELA

-477 PNVFPETRNLSFH
+477 PNVFPETKKLSFH

-499 GGDLYDVHK
+499 GGDLYDVHQ
-508 INENKWSVVILDVCG
+508 ISENKWGIVILDVCG

-538 FNTNS
+538 FNANS
-543 KKYLKASE
+543 KKYFKASE

-576 IIDTNTHSIDYVNA
+576 IIDTNTHTIDYVNA

-598 RSDYSSLETMS
+598 RSDMTLETMV

-625 KTIDF
+625 ETINF
-630 LIGDRLIM
+630 SIGDRLVM
-638 YTDGVIEARNEQRE
+638 YTDGVIEARNEHRE
-652 LYDNSRL
+652 LYDSDRL
-659 KEMIIANKDKNL
+659 KEMIIANKDKDL

-677 IYNDIIK
+677 IYDDILK
-684 FKNNTPN
+684 FKNNAPD

>member
-1 MAKISMRTRILAV
+1 MAKISMKTRVLAV
-14 SLPIAILPVIIIT
+14 SLPIAILPIIIIT
-27 LIFSITLFNKLEEQS
+27 SIFSKTLFNKLEDQS
-42 KTFNTTILDQVANN
+42 KTFNTTILTQVANN

-66 SFTDIVQM
+66 SFTDIVEM
-74 DNFKKLISPKEFSS
+74 DNFKKLIGSNKFSS
-88 ATEEAKFIENLG
+88 AIEESKLIESLG
-100 EISATP
+100 EISANP

-118 FQGNFFIAE
+118 FQGAFFISE
-127 LDKTSLLKNTDYM
+127 LDKPSLLRNTDNT
-140 LYSFSTTNNN
+140 LYSFSITNNS
-150 IDIKKLITSRLFD
+150 IDIKKLVASRMFD

-178 DDIITGYDSE
+178 DGIITGYDSE

-198 SNENMQ
+198 PEENMQ
-204 KADITKLLF
+204 KKDINKLLF
-213 LVTQKNFL
+213 LVTHKNFL
-221 PDLYKDIN
+221 PDLYKDID

-244 ILSYNHPSSKDDYD
+244 ILSYNHPSFRDDYD
-258 YDEEKKSY
+258 YDEEKKAY
-266 VMHKDDSCY
+266 VLHEEDPFY
-275 IKEDKIGFN
+275 LKEEKIGFN

-297 LPRSKEIL
+297 IPRSKEIL
-305 AQLDTDDFDTNFTH
+305 SQLGSEDFDVNQTH

-332 GYALFAKTKLVYFHP
+332 GYASFAKTKLVYFQP

-356 NVLLWIIV
+356 NVLFWIII
-364 SSLIIVIVITI
+364 SSFVIVIAITI
-375 ISIFFSQILTTPI
+375 ISIFFSQILTNPI

-409 KGFFG
+409 RGFFG

-443 RTEELNNKNVE
+443 RTEELNKKNIE
-454 LEKAYEENIKELA
+454 LERAYEENKKELA

-477 PNVFPETRNLSFH
+477 PNVFPETKKLSFH

-499 GGDLYDVHK
+499 GGDLYDVHQ
-508 INENKWSVVILDVCG
+508 ISENKWGIVILDVCG

-538 FNTNS
+538 FNANS
-543 KKYLKASE
+543 KKYFKASE

-576 IIDTNTHSIDYVNA
+576 IIDTNTHTIDYVNA

-598 RSDYSSLETMS
+598 RSDMTLETMV

-625 KTIDF
+625 ETINF
-630 LIGDRLIM
+630 SIGDRLVM
-638 YTDGVIEARNEQRE
+638 YTDGVIEARNEHRE
-652 LYDNSRL
+652 LYDSDRL
-659 KEMIIANKDKNL
+659 KEMIIANKDKDL

-677 IYNDIIK
+677 IYDDILK
-684 FKNNTPN
+684 FKNNAPD

>member
-1 MAKISMRTRILAV
+1 MAKISMKTRVLAV
-14 SLPIAILPVIIIT
+14 SLPIAILPIIIIT
-27 LIFSITLFNKLEEQS
+27 SIFSKTLFNKLEDQS
-42 KTFNTTILDQVANN
+42 KTFNTTILTQVANN

-66 SFTDIVQM
+66 SFTDIVEM
-74 DNFKKLISPKEFSS
+74 DNFKKLIGSNKFSS
-88 ATEEAKFIENLG
+88 AIEESKLIESLG
-100 EISATP
+100 EISANP

-118 FQGNFFIAE
+118 FQGAFFISE
-127 LDKTSLLKNTDYM
+127 LDKPSLLRNTDNT
-140 LYSFSTTNNN
+140 LYSFSITNNS
-150 IDIKKLITSRLFD
+150 IDIKKLVASRMFD

-178 DDIITGYDSE
+178 DGIITGYDSE

-198 SNENMQ
+198 PEENMQ
-204 KADITKLLF
+204 KKDINKLLF
-213 LVTQKNFL
+213 LVTHKNFL
-221 PDLYKDIN
+221 PDLYKDID

-244 ILSYNHPSSKDDYD
+244 ILSYNHPSFRDDYD
-258 YDEEKKSY
+258 YDEEKKAY
-266 VMHKDDSCY
+266 VLHEEDPFY
-275 IKEDKIGFN
+275 LKEEKIGFN

-297 LPRSKEIL
+297 IPRSKEIL
-305 AQLDTDDFDTNFTH
+305 SQLGSEDFDVNQTH

-332 GYALFAKTKLVYFHP
+332 GYASFAKTKLVYFQP

-356 NVLLWIIV
+356 NVLFWIII
-364 SSLIIVIVITI
+364 SSFVIVIAITI
-375 ISIFFSQILTTPI
+375 ISIFFSQILTNPI

-409 KGFFG
+409 RGFFG

-443 RTEELNNKNVE
+443 RTEELNKKNIE
-454 LEKAYEENIKELA
+454 LERAYEENKKELA

-477 PNVFPETRNLSFH
+477 PNVFPETKKLSFH

-499 GGDLYDVHK
+499 GGDLYDVHQ
-508 INENKWSVVILDVCG
+508 ISENKWGIVILDVCG

-538 FNTNS
+538 FNANS
-543 KKYLKASE
+543 KKYFKASE

-576 IIDTNTHSIDYVNA
+576 IIDTNTHTIDYVNA

-598 RSDYSSLETMS
+598 RSDTTLETMV

-625 KTIDF
+625 ETIDF
-630 LIGDRLIM
+630 SIGDRLVM
-638 YTDGVIEARNEQRE
+638 YTDGVIEARNEHRE
-652 LYDNSRL
+652 LYDSDRL
-659 KEMIIANKDKNL
+659 KEMIIANKDKDL

-677 IYNDIIK
+677 IYDDILK
-684 FKNNTPN
+684 FKNNAPD

>member
-1 MAKISMRTRILAV
+1 MAKISMKTRVLAV
-14 SLPIAILPVIIIT
+14 SLPIAILPIIIIT
-27 LIFSITLFNKLEEQS
+27 SIFSKTLFNKLEDQS
-42 KTFNTTILDQVANN
+42 KTFNTTILTQVANN

-66 SFTDIVQM
+66 SFTDIVEM
-74 DNFKKLISPKEFSS
+74 DNFKKLIGSNKFSS
-88 ATEEAKFIENLG
+88 AIEESKLIESLG
-100 EISATP
+100 EISANP

-118 FQGNFFIAE
+118 FQGAFFISE
-127 LDKTSLLKNTDYM
+127 LDKPSLLRNTDNT
-140 LYSFSTTNNN
+140 LYSFSITNNS
-150 IDIKKLITSRLFD
+150 IDIKKLVASRMFD

-178 DDIITGYDSE
+178 DGIITGYDSE

-198 SNENMQ
+198 PEENMQ
-204 KADITKLLF
+204 KKDINKLLF

-221 PDLYKDIN
+221 PDLYKDID

-244 ILSYNHPSSKDDYD
+244 ILSYNHPSFRDDYD
-258 YDEEKKSY
+258 YDEEKKAY
-266 VMHKDDSCY
+266 VLHEEDPFY
-275 IKEDKIGFN
+275 LKEEKIGFN

-297 LPRSKEIL
+297 IPRSKEIL
-305 AQLDTDDFDTNFTH
+305 SQLGSEDFDVNQTH

-332 GYALFAKTKLVYFHP
+332 GYASFAKTKLVYFQP
-347 KKQIYGPIY
+347 KKQIYDPIY
-356 NVLLWIIV
+356 NVLFWIII
-364 SSLIIVIVITI
+364 SSFVIVIAITI
-375 ISIFFSQILTTPI
+375 ISIFFSQILTNPI

-409 KGFFG
+409 RGFFG

-443 RTEELNNKNVE
+443 RTEELNKKNIE
-454 LEKAYEENIKELA
+454 LERAYEENKKELA

-477 PNVFPETRNLSFH
+477 PNVFPETKKLSFH

-499 GGDLYDVHK
+499 GGDLYDVHQISEK
-508 INENKWSVVILDVCG
+508 KWGIVILDVCG

-538 FNTNS
+538 FNANS
-543 KKYLKASE
+543 KKYFKASE

-576 IIDTNTHSIDYVNA
+576 IIDTNTHTIDYVNA

-598 RSDYSSLETMS
+598 RSDTTLETMV

-625 KTIDF
+625 ETIDF
-630 LIGDRLIM
+630 SIGDRLVM
-638 YTDGVIEARNEQRE
+638 YTDGVIEARNEHRE
-652 LYDNSRL
+652 LYDSDRL
-659 KEMIIANKDKNL
+659 KEMIIANKDKDL

-677 IYNDIIK
+677 IYDDILK
-684 FKNNTPN
+684 FKNNAPD

>member
-1 MAKISMRTRILAV
+1 MAKISMKTRVLAV
-14 SLPIAILPVIIIT
+14 SLPIAILPIIIIT
-27 LIFSITLFNKLEEQS
+27 SIFSKTLFNKLEDQS
-42 KTFNTTILDQVANN
+42 KTFNTTILTQVANN

-66 SFTDIVQM
+66 SFTDIVEM
-74 DNFKKLISPKEFSS
+74 DNFKKLIGSNKFSS
-88 ATEEAKFIENLG
+88 AIEESKLIESLG
-100 EISATP
+100 EISANP

-118 FQGNFFIAE
+118 FQGAFFISE
-127 LDKTSLLKNTDYM
+127 LDKPSLLRNTDNT
-140 LYSFSTTNNN
+140 LYSFSITNNS
-150 IDIKKLITSRLFD
+150 IDIKKLVASRMFD

-178 DDIITGYDSE
+178 DGIITGYDSE

-198 SNENMQ
+198 PEENMQ
-204 KADITKLLF
+204 KKDINKLLF

-221 PDLYKDIN
+221 PDLYKDID

-244 ILSYNHPSSKDDYD
+244 ILSYNHPSFRDDYD
-258 YDEEKKSY
+258 YDEEKKAY
-266 VMHKDDSCY
+266 VLHEEDPFY
-275 IKEDKIGFN
+275 LKEEKIGFN

-297 LPRSKEIL
+297 IPRSKEIL
-305 AQLDTDDFDTNFTH
+305 SQLGSEDFDVNQTH

-332 GYALFAKTKLVYFHP
+332 GYASFAKTKLVYFQP

-356 NVLLWIIV
+356 NVLFWIII
-364 SSLIIVIVITI
+364 SSFVIVIAITI
-375 ISIFFSQILTTPI
+375 ISIFFSQILTNPI

-409 KGFFG
+409 RGFFG

-443 RTEELNNKNVE
+443 RTEELNKKNIE
-454 LEKAYEENIKELA
+454 LERAYEENKKELA

-477 PNVFPETRNLSFH
+477 PNVFPETKKLSFH

-499 GGDLYDVHK
+499 GGDLYDVHQ
-508 INENKWSVVILDVCG
+508 ISENKWGIVILDVCG

-538 FNTNS
+538 FNANS
-543 KKYLKASE
+543 KKYFKASE

-576 IIDTNTHSIDYVNA
+576 IIDTNTHTIDYVNA

-598 RSDYSSLETMS
+598 RSDMTLETMV

-625 KTIDF
+625 ETINF
-630 LIGDRLIM
+630 SIGDRLVM
-638 YTDGVIEARNEQRE
+638 YTDGVIEARNEHRE
-652 LYDNSRL
+652 LYDSDRL
-659 KEMIIANKDKNL
+659 KEMIIANKDKDL

-677 IYNDIIK
+677 IYDDILK
-684 FKNNTPN
+684 FKNNAPD

>member
-1 MAKISMRTRILAV
+1 MAKISMKTRVLAV
-14 SLPIAILPVIIIT
+14 SLPIAILPIIIIT
-27 LIFSITLFNKLEEQS
+27 SIFSKTLFNKLEDQS
-42 KTFNTTILDQVANN
+42 KTFNTTILTQVANN

-66 SFTDIVQM
+66 SFTDIVEM
-74 DNFKKLISPKEFSS
+74 DNFKKLIGSNKFSS
-88 ATEEAKFIENLG
+88 AIEESKLIESLG
-100 EISATP
+100 EISANP

-118 FQGNFFIAE
+118 FQGAFFISE
-127 LDKTSLLKNTDYM
+127 LDKPSLLRNTDNT
-140 LYSFSTTNNN
+140 LYSFSITNNS
-150 IDIKKLITSRLFD
+150 IDIKKLVASRMFD

-178 DDIITGYDSE
+178 DGIITGYDSE

-198 SNENMQ
+198 PEENMQ
-204 KADITKLLF
+204 KKDINKLLF
-213 LVTQKNFL
+213 LVTHKNFL
-221 PDLYKDIN
+221 PDLYKDID

-244 ILSYNHPSSKDDYD
+244 ILSYNHPSFRDDYD
-258 YDEEKKSY
+258 YDEEKKAY
-266 VMHKDDSCY
+266 VLHEEDPFY
-275 IKEDKIGFN
+275 LKEEKIGFN

-297 LPRSKEIL
+297 IPRSKEIL
-305 AQLDTDDFDTNFTH
+305 SQLGSEDFDVNQTH

-332 GYALFAKTKLVYFHP
+332 GYASFAKTKLVYFQP

-356 NVLLWIIV
+356 NVLFWIII
-364 SSLIIVIVITI
+364 SSFVIVIAITI
-375 ISIFFSQILTTPI
+375 ISIFFSQILTNPI

-409 KGFFG
+409 RGFFG

-443 RTEELNNKNVE
+443 RTEELNKKNIE
-454 LEKAYEENIKELA
+454 LERAYEENKKELA

-477 PNVFPETRNLSFH
+477 PNVFPETKKLSFH

-499 GGDLYDVHK
+499 GGDLYDVHQ
-508 INENKWSVVILDVCG
+508 ISENKWGIVILDVCG

-538 FNTNS
+538 FNANS
-543 KKYLKASE
+543 KKYFKASE

-576 IIDTNTHSIDYVNA
+576 IIDTNTHTIDYVNA

-598 RSDYSSLETMS
+598 RSDMTLETMV

-625 KTIDF
+625 ETIDF
-630 LIGDRLIM
+630 SIGDRLVM
-638 YTDGVIEARNEQRE
+638 YTDGVIEARNEHRE
-652 LYDNSRL
+652 LYDSDRL
-659 KEMIIANKDKNL
+659 KEMIIANKDKDL

-677 IYNDIIK
+677 IYDDILK
-684 FKNNTPN
+684 FKNNAPD

>member
-1 MAKISMRTRILAV
+1 MAKISMKTRVLAV
-14 SLPIAILPVIIIT
+14 SLPIAILPIIIIT
-27 LIFSITLFNKLEEQS
+27 SIFSKTLFNKLEDQS
-42 KTFNTTILDQVANN
+42 KTFNTTILTQVANN

-66 SFTDIVQM
+66 SFTDIVEM
-74 DNFKKLISPKEFSS
+74 DNFKKLIGSNKFSS
-88 ATEEAKFIENLG
+88 AIEESKLIESLG
-100 EISATP
+100 EISANP

-118 FQGNFFIAE
+118 FQGAFFISE
-127 LDKTSLLKNTDYM
+127 LDKPSLLRNTDNT
-140 LYSFSTTNNN
+140 LYSFSITNNS
-150 IDIKKLITSRLFD
+150 IDIKKLVASRMFD

-178 DDIITGYDSE
+178 DGIITGYDSE

-198 SNENMQ
+198 PEENMQ
-204 KADITKLLF
+204 KKDINKLLF
-213 LVTQKNFL
+213 LVTHKNFL
-221 PDLYKDIN
+221 PDLYKDID

-244 ILSYNHPSSKDDYD
+244 ILSYNHPSFRDDYD
-258 YDEEKKSY
+258 YDEEKKAY
-266 VMHKDDSCY
+266 VLHEEDPFY
-275 IKEDKIGFN
+275 LKEEKIGFN

-297 LPRSKEIL
+297 IPRSKEIL
-305 AQLDTDDFDTNFTH
+305 SQLGSEDFDVNQTH

-332 GYALFAKTKLVYFHP
+332 GYASFAKTKLVYFQP

-356 NVLLWIIV
+356 NVLFWIII
-364 SSLIIVIVITI
+364 SSFVIVIAITI
-375 ISIFFSQILTTPI
+375 ISIFFSQILTNPI

-409 KGFFG
+409 RGFFG

-443 RTEELNNKNVE
+443 RTEELNKKNIE
-454 LEKAYEENIKELA
+454 LERAYEENKKELA

-477 PNVFPETRNLSFH
+477 PNVFPETKKLSFH

-499 GGDLYDVHK
+499 GGDLYDVHQ
-508 INENKWSVVILDVCG
+508 ISENKWGIVILDVCG

-538 FNTNS
+538 FNANS
-543 KKYLKASE
+543 KKYFKASE

-576 IIDTNTHSIDYVNA
+576 IIDTNTHTIDYVNA

-598 RSDYSSLETMS
+598 RSDTTLETMV

-625 KTIDF
+625 ETINF
-630 LIGDRLIM
+630 SIGDRLVM
-638 YTDGVIEARNEQRE
+638 YTDGVIEARNEHRE
-652 LYDNSRL
+652 LYDSDRL
-659 KEMIIANKDKNL
+659 KEMIIANKDKDL

-677 IYNDIIK
+677 IYDDILK
-684 FKNNTPN
+684 FKNNAPD

>member
-1 MAKISMRTRILAV
+1 MAKISMKTRVLAV
-14 SLPIAILPVIIIT
+14 SLPIAILPIIIIT
-27 LIFSITLFNKLEEQS
+27 SIFSKTLFNKLEDQS
-42 KTFNTTILDQVANN
+42 KTFNTTILTQVANN

-66 SFTDIVQM
+66 SFTDIVEM
-74 DNFKKLISPKEFSS
+74 DNFKKLISSNKFSS
-88 ATEEAKFIENLG
+88 AIEESKLIESLG
-100 EISATP
+100 EISANP

-118 FQGNFFIAE
+118 FQGAFFISE
-127 LDKTSLLKNTDYM
+127 LDKPSLLRNTDNT
-140 LYSFSTTNNN
+140 LYSFSITNNS
-150 IDIKKLITSRLFD
+150 IDIKKLVASRMFD

-178 DDIITGYDSE
+178 DGIITGYDSE

-198 SNENMQ
+198 PEENMQ
-204 KADITKLLF
+204 KKDINKLLF

-221 PDLYKDIN
+221 PDLYKDID

-244 ILSYNHPSSKDDYD
+244 ILSYNHPSFRDDYD
-258 YDEEKKSY
+258 YDEEKKAY
-266 VMHKDDSCY
+266 VLHEEDPFY
-275 IKEDKIGFN
+275 LKEEKIGFN

-297 LPRSKEIL
+297 IPRSKEIL
-305 AQLDTDDFDTNFTH
+305 SQLGSEDFDVNQTH

-332 GYALFAKTKLVYFHP
+332 GYASFAKTKLVYFQP

-356 NVLLWIIV
+356 NVLFWIII
-364 SSLIIVIVITI
+364 SSFVIVIAITI
-375 ISIFFSQILTTPI
+375 ISIFFSQILTNPI

-409 KGFFG
+409 RGFFG

-443 RTEELNNKNVE
+443 RTEELNKKNIE
-454 LEKAYEENIKELA
+454 LERAYEENKKELA

-477 PNVFPETRNLSFH
+477 PNVFPETKKLSFH

-499 GGDLYDVHK
+499 GGDLYDVHQ
-508 INENKWSVVILDVCG
+508 ISENKWGIVILDVCG

-538 FNTNS
+538 FNANS
-543 KKYLKASE
+543 KKYFKASE

-576 IIDTNTHSIDYVNA
+576 IIDTNTHTIDYVNA

-598 RSDYSSLETMS
+598 RSDTTLETMV

-625 KTIDF
+625 ETIDF
-630 LIGDRLIM
+630 SIGDRLVM
-638 YTDGVIEARNEQRE
+638 YTDGVIEARNEHRE
-652 LYDNSRL
+652 LYDSDRL
-659 KEMIIANKDKNL
+659 KEMIIANKDKDL

-677 IYNDIIK
+677 IYDDILK
-684 FKNNTPN
+684 FKNNAPD

>member
-1 MAKISMRTRILAV
+1 MAKISMKTRVLAV
-14 SLPIAILPVIIIT
+14 SLPIAILPIIIIT
-27 LIFSITLFNKLEEQS
+27 SIFSKTLFNKLEDQS
-42 KTFNTTILDQVANN
+42 KTFNTTILTQVANN

-66 SFTDIVQM
+66 SFTDIVEM
-74 DNFKKLISPKEFSS
+74 DNFKKLIGSNKFSS
-88 ATEEAKFIENLG
+88 AIEESKLIESLG
-100 EISATP
+100 EISANP

-118 FQGNFFIAE
+118 FQGAFFISE
-127 LDKTSLLKNTDYM
+127 LDKPSLLRNTDNT
-140 LYSFSTTNNN
+140 LYSFSITNNS
-150 IDIKKLITSRLFD
+150 IDIKKLVASRMFD

-178 DDIITGYDSE
+178 DGIITGYDSE

-198 SNENMQ
+198 PEENMQ
-204 KADITKLLF
+204 KKDINKLLF

-221 PDLYKDIN
+221 PDLYKDID

-244 ILSYNHPSSKDDYD
+244 ILSYNHPSFRDDYD
-258 YDEEKKSY
+258 YDEEKKAY
-266 VMHKDDSCY
+266 VLHEEDPFY
-275 IKEDKIGFN
+275 LKEEKIGFN

-297 LPRSKEIL
+297 IPRSKEIL
-305 AQLDTDDFDTNFTH
+305 SQLGSEDFDVNQTH

-332 GYALFAKTKLVYFHP
+332 GYASFAKTKLVYFQP

-356 NVLLWIIV
+356 NVLFWIII
-364 SSLIIVIVITI
+364 SSFIIVIAITI
-375 ISIFFSQILTTPI
+375 ISIFFSQILTNPI
-388 NKLAETTK
+388 NKLAEMTK

-409 KGFFG
+409 RGFFG

-443 RTEELNNKNVE
+443 RTEELNKKNIE
-454 LEKAYEENIKELA
+454 LERAYEENKKELA

-477 PNVFPETRNLSFH
+477 PNVFPETKKLSFH

-499 GGDLYDVHK
+499 GGDLYDVHQ
-508 INENKWSVVILDVCG
+508 ISENKWGIVILDVCG

-538 FNTNS
+538 FNANS
-543 KKYLKASE
+543 KKYFKASE

-576 IIDTNTHSIDYVNA
+576 IIDTNTHTIDYVNA

-598 RSDYSSLETMS
+598 RSDTTLETMV

-625 KTIDF
+625 ETINF
-630 LIGDRLIM
+630 SIGDRLVM
-638 YTDGVIEARNEQRE
+638 YTDGVIEARNEHRE
-652 LYDNSRL
+652 LYDSDRL
-659 KEMIIANKDKNL
+659 KEMIIANKDKDL

-677 IYNDIIK
+677 IYDDILK
-684 FKNNTPN
+684 FKNNAPD

>member
-1 MAKISMRTRILAV
+1 MAKISMKTRVLAV
-14 SLPIAILPVIIIT
+14 SLPIAILPIIIIT
-27 LIFSITLFNKLEEQS
+27 SIFSKTLFNKLEDQS
-42 KTFNTTILDQVANN
+42 KTFNTTILTQVANN

-66 SFTDIVQM
+66 SFTDIVEM
-74 DNFKKLISPKEFSS
+74 DNFKKLIGSNKFSS
-88 ATEEAKFIENLG
+88 AIEESKLIESLG
-100 EISATP
+100 EISANP

-118 FQGNFFIAE
+118 FQGAFFISE
-127 LDKTSLLKNTDYM
+127 LDKPSLLRNTDNT
-140 LYSFSTTNNN
+140 LYSFSITNNS
-150 IDIKKLITSRLFD
+150 IDIKKLVASRMFD

-178 DDIITGYDSE
+178 DGIITGYDSE

-198 SNENMQ
+198 PEENMQ
-204 KADITKLLF
+204 KKDINKLLF

-221 PDLYKDIN
+221 PDLYKDID

-244 ILSYNHPSSKDDYD
+244 ILSYNHPSFRDDYD
-258 YDEEKKSY
+258 YDEEKKAY
-266 VMHKDDSCY
+266 VLHEEDPFY
-275 IKEDKIGFN
+275 LKEEKIGFN

-297 LPRSKEIL
+297 IPRSKEIL
-305 AQLDTDDFDTNFTH
+305 SQLGSEDFDVNQTH

-332 GYALFAKTKLVYFHP
+332 GYASFAKTKLVYFQP

-356 NVLLWIIV
+356 NVLFWIII
-364 SSLIIVIVITI
+364 SSFIIVIAITI
-375 ISIFFSQILTTPI
+375 ISIFFSQILTNPI

-409 KGFFG
+409 RGFFG

-443 RTEELNNKNVE
+443 RTEELNKKNIE
-454 LEKAYEENIKELA
+454 LERAYEENKKELA

-477 PNVFPETRNLSFH
+477 PNVFPETKKLSFH

-499 GGDLYDVHK
+499 GGDLYDVHQ
-508 INENKWSVVILDVCG
+508 ISENKWGIVILDVCG

-538 FNTNS
+538 FNANS
-543 KKYLKASE
+543 KKYFKASE

-576 IIDTNTHSIDYVNA
+576 IIDTNTHTIDYVNA

-598 RSDYSSLETMS
+598 RSDTTLETMV

-625 KTIDF
+625 ETIDF
-630 LIGDRLIM
+630 SIGDRLVM
-638 YTDGVIEARNEQRE
+638 YTDGVIEARNEHRE
-652 LYDNSRL
+652 LYDSDRL
-659 KEMIIANKDKNL
+659 KEMIIANKDKDL

-677 IYNDIIK
+677 IYDDILK
-684 FKNNTPN
+684 FKNNAPD

>member
-1 MAKISMRTRILAV
+1 MAKISMKTRVLAV
-14 SLPIAILPVIIIT
+14 SLPIAILPIIIIT
-27 LIFSITLFNKLEEQS
+27 SIFSKTLFNKLEDQS
-42 KTFNTTILDQVANN
+42 KTFNTTILTQVANN

-66 SFTDIVQM
+66 SFTDIVEM
-74 DNFKKLISPKEFSS
+74 DNFKKLIGSNKFSS
-88 ATEEAKFIENLG
+88 AIEESKLIESLG
-100 EISATP
+100 EISANP

-118 FQGNFFIAE
+118 FQGAFFISE
-127 LDKTSLLKNTDYM
+127 LDKPSLLRNTDNT
-140 LYSFSTTNNN
+140 LYSFSITNNS
-150 IDIKKLITSRLFD
+150 IDIKKLVASRMFD

-178 DDIITGYDSE
+178 DGIITGYDSE

-198 SNENMQ
+198 PEENMQ
-204 KADITKLLF
+204 KKDINKLLF

-221 PDLYKDIN
+221 PDLYKDID

-244 ILSYNHPSSKDDYD
+244 ILSYNHPSFRDDYD
-258 YDEEKKSY
+258 YDEEKKAY
-266 VMHKDDSCY
+266 VLHEEDPFY
-275 IKEDKIGFN
+275 LKEEKIGFN

-297 LPRSKEIL
+297 IPRSKEIL
-305 AQLDTDDFDTNFTH
+305 SQLGSEDFDVNQTH

-332 GYALFAKTKLVYFHP
+332 GYASFAKTKLVYFQP

-356 NVLLWIIV
+356 NVLFWIII
-364 SSLIIVIVITI
+364 SSFVIVIAITI
-375 ISIFFSQILTTPI
+375 ISIFFSQILTNPI

-409 KGFFG
+409 RGFFG

-443 RTEELNNKNVE
+443 RTEELNKKNIE
-454 LEKAYEENIKELA
+454 LERAYEENKKELA

-477 PNVFPETRNLSFH
+477 PNVFPKTKKLSFH

-499 GGDLYDVHK
+499 GGDLYDVHQ
-508 INENKWSVVILDVCG
+508 ISENKWGIVILDVCG

-538 FNTNS
+538 FNANS
-543 KKYLKASE
+543 KKYFKASE

-576 IIDTNTHSIDYVNA
+576 IIDTNTHTIDYVNA

-598 RSDYSSLETMS
+598 RSDTTLETMV

-625 KTIDF
+625 ETIDF
-630 LIGDRLIM
+630 SIGDRLVM
-638 YTDGVIEARNEQRE
+638 YTDGVIEARNEHRE
-652 LYDNSRL
+652 LYDSDRL
-659 KEMIIANKDKNL
+659 KEMIIANKDKDL

-677 IYNDIIK
+677 IYDDILK
-684 FKNNTPN
+684 FKNNAPD